1 MIIAA
6 LVTIIQN
13 WKQSKYPSVNEDKQT
28 VVYPY
33 NRILL
38 SSIKEQITEY
48 NTYLLSETEAIR

>member
-6 LVTIIQN
+6 LVIIIQN

-28 VVYPY
+28 VVHPY

-38 SSIKEQITEY
+38 SSIKEQTTEY